1 MEQKC
6 VVVYKKLHGKTVVTV
21 AVLQSGPILGT
32 GTRDSRVFTFV
43 CAVNYSDDQL
53 LKEFSRFG
61 GAHLVEALM
70 PLQLSES
77 AICQLPVFPAQQ
89 EKGNYQLYVD
99 GWVNSVGVD
108 FEAIAIAAVTQAA
121 TLEGLGASAM
131 GSWPSELVGE
141 TLVSGCFGAWAFAR
155 FNGHIPRPLAL
166 RRPLVRAIEML
177 MPLVGGLN
185 NNVKIYGDALSFSG
199 PKASKDVRTYREALR
214 RMEQETIGQ
223 E

>member
-6 VVVYKKLHGKTVVTV
+6 VVVYKKLHGRRVVTV
-21 AVLQSGPILGT
+21 AVLQSGPISDS
-32 GTRDSRVFTFV
+32 GTRDSRVFSFV
-43 CAVNYSDDQL
+43 CAVKYSDDQV
-53 LKEFSRFG
+53 LKELSRFG
-61 GAHLVEALM
+61 GAHVIEALI

-77 AICQLPVFPAQQ
+77 AICQLPRFPAEQDR
-89 EKGNYQLYVD
+89 GNYQLYVD
-99 GWVNSVGVD
+99 GWVDSVSVD

-121 TLEGLGASAM
+121 TLEGLASSAM

-155 FNGHIPRPLAL
+155 LNGNIPRSLAF

-214 RMEQETIGQ
+214 RMEQEHIGQ

>member
-6 VVVYKKLHGKTVVTV
+6 VVVYKKLHGEKVVTV
-21 AVLQSGPILGT
+21 AVLQSGPISDK

-43 CAVNYSDDQL
+43 CEVNYSDDHL
-53 LKEFSRFG
+53 LKELSRFG
-61 GAHLVEALM
+61 GTHVPQALT

-89 EKGNYQLYVD
+89 GKENYELYVD

-108 FEAIAIAAVTQAA
+108 FEATALAAVTQAS
-121 TLEGLGASAM
+121 TYQGLGAAGM

-141 TLVSGCFGAWAFAR
+141 TLVAGCFGAWALAR

-166 RRPLVRAIEML
+166 RRPLVRTIEML

-185 NNVKIYGDALSFSG
+185 NNVKIYGDALNFSS
-199 PKASKDVRTYREALR
+199 PKASKDVRTYRETLR
-214 RMEQETIGQ
+214 RMEQESRG
-223 E
+223 